1 MNLLKNW
8 KIHLL
13 CLLITLLAEGI
24 GIIKFGIIVFLPLL
38 YSLVIG
44 LIISIPKLKIMTEE
58 QMEAATDYLNISIM
72 LLMTK
77 IGLGIGPNL
86 HIIMNSGWALILQE
100 LGHLLGTIIL
110 GLPVALLV
118 GMRRESIGACYSIDR
133 EANVAI
139 IIDRYGFHS
148 PEGRGVMGMYICG
161 TLFGAMWISILSGVI
176 SQLNVFHPLALAMG
190 AGIGSAS
197 MMAAATGSIV
207 AVHPEFEKEIM
218 SIAGAANLLTSVVGV
233 YFSLFVSLPLMEKLY
248 TFCARKFRHTSHEM
262 GGSKNN
268 TTTAE
273 TANAATNTAHN
284 AVYEPNTS
292 EPTKAPQ
299 PALSFSQKCIKFFV
313 IAFIAAIIT
322 AIGNILDGKHLFSDS
337 LQGCL
342 ILAGISFLGAV
353 ISYLPSFKK
362 LPMVFWVS
370 ILGVILS
377 IPGVPGAMWFTKETA
392 EVTFLATTTPVLA
405 YAGLS
410 LGKDLDAFKQL
421 SWRIVPVA
429 LAVATGTF
437 LCATL
442 VAEVVLHWEGLF

>member
-1 MNLLKNW
+1 MGLLKNW

-24 GIIKFGIIVFLPLL
+24 GIQKFGIIVFLPLL

-44 LIISIPKLKIMTEE
+44 LIVSIPKLHILTEE
-58 QMEAATDYLNISIM
+58 QMEASTDYLNISIM

-86 HIIMNSGWALILQE
+86 DIITNSGWALIMQE
-100 LGHLLGTIIL
+100 LGHLLGTIIC
-110 GLPVALLV
+110 GLPIALLV
-118 GMRRESIGACYSIDR
+118 GMRREAIGACYSIDR

-161 TLFGAMWISILSGVI
+161 TLFGAMWISIVAGVF
-176 SQLNVFHPLALAMG
+176 SQLGWFHPLALAMG

-218 SIAGAANLLTSVVGV
+218 TIAGAANLLTSVVGV
-233 YFSLFVSLPLMEKLY
+233 YFSLFISLPLMERLY
-248 TFCARKFRHTSHEM
+248 TWCAKKFRHTSHEM
-262 GGSKNN
+262 GGSASAAID
-268 TTTAE
+268 AE
-273 TANAATNTAHN
+273 KAAQA
-284 AVYEPNTS
+284 
-292 EPTKAPQ
+292 KAAEVPLTMQ
-299 PALSFSQKCIKFFV
+299 QKVIKFFV
-313 IAFIAAIIT
+313 IALIAAIIT
-322 AIGNILDGKHLFSDS
+322 AIGNILDGKHVFSDS

-342 ILAGISFLGAV
+342 ILAGIAFIGAV
-353 ISYLPSFKK
+353 ISYLPGFKK

-370 ILGVILS
+370 FLGVIFS
-377 IPGVPGAMWFTKETA
+377 IPGFPGAEWFTTETA
-392 EVTFLATTTPVLA
+392 TVSFLATTTPVLA

-410 LGKDLDAFKQL
+410 LGKDLEAFKRL

-437 LCATL
+437 ICATI
-442 VAEVVLHWEGLF
+442 VAQVVLHWEGML